1 MPLYTVRGSFYA
13 RRGFWQSFAKEHEAP
28 SEAVA
33 TEWALSEIG
42 GCHRVKRHRIRIDSV
57 SVASPS

>member
-13 RRGFWQSFAKEHEAP
+13 RRGYWQSFAKEHEAP

-42 GCHRVKRHRIRIDSV
+42 GCHGVKRQRIRIDTV
-57 SVASPS
+57 KVASPA